1 MWDRAATCC
10 PQPQPHNGALVR
22 RRPAGGGQRL
32 PAHPRLRALLCGAA
46 ALAGQHGAGRAGPT
60 APGPTAARPGPP
72 APCGSCPCS
81 LLGRGGLR
89 QAEGSMPGPLPGES
103 GVSCGLAHHEAPS
116 APGPQTSPQGQG
128 REGGGGVRCVVLKPP
143 QELSC
148 SSQGSGVA
156 GGHVLLGRVP
166 REPAGCCSGGRGRQA
181 EECWL
186 CPWAGPMGRQ
196 VQTVRDMGCSRLRAE
211 LLPSVAVGCRA
222 LILGFCRIPW
232 GVTRKAKGLCWY
244 RDAQSVDWRP
254 TAPRAN
260 PANLEAHRSSP
271 LATLALYGGQGLYHR
286 AFFSTV
292 DVTCDHR
299 ANLSHPR
306 SGQRRDR
313 SSHAQELSVWSG
325 PSALGQ

>member
-1 MWDRAATCC
+1 M
-10 PQPQPHNGALVR
+10 R
-22 RRPAGGGQRL
+22 RRVAGGGQRL

-103 GVSCGLAHHEAPS
+103 GVSCSLAHHEAPS
-116 APGPQTSPQGQG
+116 APGLQTSPQGQG
-128 REGGGGVRCVVLKPP
+128 REGGGGMRFVVLKPP
-143 QELSC
+143 QELSR

-166 REPAGCCSGGRGRQA
+166 REP
-181 EECWL
+181 
-186 CPWAGPMGRQ
+186 WAGLLGHQ
-196 VQTVRDMGCSRLRAE
+196 VQTVRDTGCSRLRAE
-211 LLPSVAVGCRA
+211 LQPSVAAGCRA
-222 LILGFCRIPW
+222 LILGFCRTPW
-232 GVTRKAKGLCWY
+232 GVTRKVKGLCWH

-260 PANLEAHRSSP
+260 PADLEAHRSSP
-271 LATLALYGGQGLYHR
+271 LATSALYGGQGLYHR

-292 DVTCDHR
+292 DVTCGHR

-306 SGQRRDR
+306 AGQRRDR
-313 SSHAQELSVWSG
+313 SSHAQELSAWRG